1 MAKKTTT
8 FLDSNHLY
16 EDVEGET
23 GKTLKLEADQQSN
36 LVGLIKARY
45 IQAEDKR
52 DLDERR
58 WLRSYENYRGFYSKS
73 VKFRASEKSRVFVKI
88 TKTKV
93 LAAFGQL
100 VDVIFGTGKFPIGVT
115 ETKVPEGELGSA
127 HLDIN
132 NPTPDIETSIPGTE
146 GSEPDN
152 LGNRLED
159 EPQENIYD
167 VDMKEMAEH

>member
-88 TKTKV
+88 TKT
-93 LAAFGQL
+93 
-100 VDVIFGTGKFPIGVT
+100 
-115 ETKVPEGELGSA
+115 
-127 HLDIN
+127 
-132 NPTPDIETSIPGTE
+132 
-146 GSEPDN
+146 
-152 LGNRLED
+152 
-159 EPQENIYD
+159 
-167 VDMKEMAEH
+167 

>member
-58 WLRSYENYRGFYSKS
+58 W
-73 VKFRASEKSRVFVKI
+73 
-88 TKTKV
+88 
-93 LAAFGQL
+93 
-100 VDVIFGTGKFPIGVT
+100 
-115 ETKVPEGELGSA
+115 
-127 HLDIN
+127 
-132 NPTPDIETSIPGTE
+132 
-146 GSEPDN
+146 
-152 LGNRLED
+152 
-159 EPQENIYD
+159 
-167 VDMKEMAEH
+167 